1 MAVIGRRTFKG
12 GTELIRVYKE
22 HHSIFPYV
30 LPGLPTTTQLTQ
42 LAGQPAGRTLGGG
55 GCLPPPPP
63 LLDCFQFSKYWNAS
77 SS

>member
-22 HHSIFPYV
+22 QQSIFPYV

-42 LAGQPAGRTLGGG
+42 LAGQPASPTLGGS
-55 GCLPPPPP
+55 PPYNN
-63 LLDCFQFSKYWNAS
+63 LLIFL
-77 SS
+77 